1 MRSHSAKYVD
11 VGYVL
16 AAAATQGHRH
26 LTPQRRPGGSRD
38 AHPRA
43 HGSGRDRECTAA
55 AACELVRQ
63 WASVRFRVLTKKT
76 ARHLVDETRKS
87 AKEQRRSAAKGTAEA
102 TADEIVET
110 ERVMREVKRDINRS
124 GLTLVEDHLRLL
136 AARTPARTSRRT
148 STRSR

>member
-1 MRSHSAKYVD
+1 M
-11 VGYVL
+11 
-16 AAAATQGHRH
+16 
-26 LTPQRRPGGSRD
+26 
-38 AHPRA
+38 
-43 HGSGRDRECTAA
+43 
-55 AACELVRQ
+55 VRQ